1 MFLHCDALYIYII
14 ITTIIIEVRM
24 RDYIYILRNNSHRS
38 KNDINNG
45 KNQMRSFLFLHLN
58 NPSHGGLK
66 TDLGLGAWEV
76 SADRLGF
83 RKLGI

>member
-1 MFLHCDALYIYII
+1 MFLHCDALYIYNHNNNNHRSKN
-14 ITTIIIEVRM
+14 ERL
-24 RDYIYILRNNSHRS
+24 YIYILRNNNQRS